1 MTQEKKLELIKKLEA
16 LATFQ
21 KTCLDSGNWGDY
33 DHAENQIK
41 KLEDE
46 IVYARNDDE

>member
-1 MTQEKKLELIKKLEA
+1 MTQEKKLELVKKLES
-16 LATFQ
+16 LVTFQ

-46 IVYARNDDE
+46 ISYSDNEKS